1 MSGELRTIELV
12 HGVGRI
18 IENEDRG
25 VVVTASSTWTF
36 DGNGRYRRTPRRT
49 PTGASCTGSSLEYGA
64 WHELVRASFVEGA
77 GMRVRILPAGRP
89 DGSFG
94 ILTGEVL
101 WTNLLTDLSHPL
113 TGPAGPWFLPSPV
126 PADSDLWP
134 GELPFTAFGQFGP
147 DALDLRVFDQDMF
160 WVDRT
165 GTPHLLTEM
174 GEEYLAN
181 VLGMLRS
188 RAAEFHLTMVQR
200 EAVQCVGDALLGRVN
215 AYRLVKELGVGSLA
229 ATDACTWLESTPLV
243 RRLGRLL
250 EQSISGGL
258 PE

>member
-1 MSGELRTIELV
+1 MQGSEL
-12 HGVGRI
+12 I
-18 IENEDRG
+18 IGGEDRG

-36 DGNGRYRRTPRRT
+36 DGNGHYRRTPRRT
-49 PTGASCTGSSLEYGA
+49 PHLTCGGVVSAGTSLEYGA
-64 WHELVRASFVEGA
+64 WHEFVCASFVHGD

-94 ILTGEVL
+94 ILTGDVL
-101 WTNLLTDLSHPL
+101 WTNLLKDPSHPL
-113 TGPAGPWFLPSPV
+113 AGPAGPWFVPSPV

-174 GEEYLAN
+174 GEEYLTN

-188 RAAEFHLTMVQR
+188 RAAEFHGTTVMRESVQR
-200 EAVQCVGDALLGRVN
+200 IGDTLLGRVN
-215 AYRLVKELGVGSLA
+215 AGQLVAELGVGSVA
-229 ATDACTWLESTPLV
+229 ATDADTWLESTPLV

-250 EQSISGGL
+250 EQPLSGRL